1 MIGAFFRIIRYPNLL
16 MIIFIQYIV
25 RFCLI
30 KPILAAEKIPL
41 QLSEFNFALLV
52 FSTVLITAA
61 GYVINDYFDLRIDRI
76 NKPDKIILGKKI
88 SRRKAILI
96 HTVFSFIGIVLGFYV
111 AYSVGNIKL
120 GFINAVITV
129 LLWFYSAKYKQKFL
143 IGNVIVSVLSAFVI
157 LIVWLFEFFALI
169 KSGTMFFT
177 ANRDIFVYVMA
188 YATFAFLISLI
199 REIIKDIED
208 IKGDSITGCRTIPI
222 VLGIQKTKLFINILA
237 GVCVVFLIYILV
249 ELFDLEL
256 FRYSLLLLI
265 ALFGYLIVKVQIA
278 KENDDFVFLSSF
290 TKIIMIAGILTMQ
303 IIYINIY

>member
-25 RFCLI
+25 RYCLV
-30 KPILAAEKIPL
+30 KPVLAIEGIPL
-41 QLSEFNFALLV
+41 QMSELNFALLV
-52 FSTVLITAA
+52 LSTVLITAA

-96 HTVFSFIGIVLGFYV
+96 HTIFSLFGILLGFYV
-111 AYSVGNIKL
+111 AFSVGAIKL

-143 IGNVIVSVLSAFVI
+143 IGNVIVSILSAFVI
-157 LIVWLFEFFALI
+157 IIVWLFEFFALI

-177 ANRDIFVYVMA
+177 ASKSIFIYIMA
-188 YATFAFLISLI
+188 YAAFAFLITLI

-208 IKGDSITGCRTIPI
+208 IKGDSITGCRTVPI
-222 VLGIQKTKLFINILA
+222 VLGVQRTKLFINILA
-237 GVCVVFLIYILV
+237 GVCVVFLVYILV
-249 ELFDLEL
+249 DLYDLEL
-256 FRYSLLLLI
+256 FRYSLFLLI
-265 ALFGYLIVKVQIA
+265 GLYLYLIVKVQLA
-278 KENDDFVFLSSF
+278 KEKDDFIFLSSF

-303 IIYINIY
+303 IIYINLY